1 MANRFTSKKPTNMN
15 TEKKL
20 RGRPH
25 KLEEDKL
32 IGRRI
37 SMIQANWDSIDEF
50 IEERDM
56 SLSELFQYISLA
68 IEVATSGE
76 EIHEN

>member
-1 MANRFTSKKPTNMN
+1 
-15 TEKKL
+15 
-20 RGRPH
+20 
-25 KLEEDKL
+25 
-32 IGRRI
+32 
-37 SMIQANWDSIDEF
+37 MIQANWDLIDEF

-68 IEVATSGE
+68 IEVATSGG

>member
-1 MANRFTSKKPTNMN
+1 
-15 TEKKL
+15 
-20 RGRPH
+20 
-25 KLEEDKL
+25 
-32 IGRRI
+32 
-37 SMIQANWDSIDEF
+37 MIQANWDSIDEF